1 MFLPQTAIKVHVL
14 ETEKPPESAARTPVF
29 AMVTPHVPYINL
41 LRADGKCVPLPH
53 PLSSLWSSGHTFQLE
68 SSVLKL

>member
-14 ETEKPPESAARTPVF
+14 ETEKPPESAVRAPVF
-29 AMVTPHVPYINL
+29 ALVTPHVPYINFL
-41 LRADGKCVPLPH
+41 GLMESALSSPT
-53 PLSSLWSSGHTFQLE
+53 LSSLWSPGYTFQLE